1 MKTILTVLVVLSL
14 FMILPLT
21 QSPFVW
27 FSFGDWLSDLDW
39 FGLELVS
46 GVIFAVI
53 AVAVVALVS
62 VGVIAAVLMVLF
74 GIVLFALF
82 NSLVVVFPL
91 VLILVLYWLVSEK
104 KSLAS

>member
-14 FMILPLT
+14 FMILPLM

-74 GIVLFALF
+74 GVVLFALF

-104 KSLAS
+104 KTVAP